1 MPAQFLLLLVKV
13 KNFIQVSLLL
23 CELKSV
29 CSSLFDFQ
37 PGVDFIKRQLDGV
50 LPKKWFQIR
59 TSDVFIFQ
67 KFAERAR
74 IKFT

>member
-1 MPAQFLLLLVKV
+1 MNV
-13 KNFIQVSLLL
+13 FIR
-23 CELKSV
+23 ELKIT
-29 CSSLFDFQ
+29 CSSPFDFQ

-67 KFAERAR
+67 KFAERMR
-74 IKFT
+74 T